1 MDIKFVAKNSTGVE
15 NATIVCRYNTLYGG
29 FTFSS
34 SEPANYIKKVLR
46 KKQGEEEIYT
56 IFDVNTNTT
65 QNFTDFTC
73 ENGSYYSYTVV
84 VGDNS
89 TEYSFYLDTK
99 PMIEFKVEF
108 DDIVLL
114 DANSSFL
121 VRFNPSISNLKI
133 NQNDSIIQTLGS
145 RYPIV
150 RHNSLTRYY
159 SFSLGGLISLR
170 AENDLGL
177 LPQRQEDD
185 EILYE
190 RSYRNEFVNKLAD
203 GRIKMFKSPT
213 EGVMLVRI
221 TDVNLT
227 PEQGLGRKIYS
238 FSAQVTEVAAA
249 DISNFSNYNIFSN
262 MAALPFITNTGKPFY
277 VTLV

>member
-1 MDIKFVAKNSTGVE
+1 M
-15 NATIVCRYNTLYGG
+15 
-29 FTFSS
+29 
-34 SEPANYIKKVLR
+34 
-46 KKQGEEEIYT
+46 
-56 IFDVNTNTT
+56 
-65 QNFTDFTC
+65 
-73 ENGSYYSYTVV
+73 
-84 VGDNS
+84 
-89 TEYSFYLDTK
+89 
-99 PMIEFKVEF
+99 
-108 DDIVLL
+108 LL

-190 RSYRNEFVNKLAD
+190 RSYRNEFIDKLAD

-262 MAALPFITNTGKPFY
+262 MAALPLITSTGKPFY
-277 VTLV
+277 VTLA